1 MSKLEIILSI
11 SLFASVLLNIGV
23 FAYARNVV
31 VKLLSVS
38 EELGDLKVMIDTFYN
53 HLVSIYQMEMFYG
66 DETLEHLMGHTR
78 SLHEVLEEFE
88 DIYEIAVPPEEPEES
103 EENKEENIEDATKKI
118 DQENVFYGG
127 TRTSNN

>member
-66 DETLEHLMGHTR
+66 DETLEFLVEHTR
-78 SLHEVLEEFE
+78 SLAEQMDTFEYIYSLTESDTVEE
-88 DIYEIAVPPEEPEES
+88 I
-103 EENKEENIEDATKKI
+103 KEENNDAEQQT
-118 DQENVFYGG
+118 E
-127 TRTSNN
+127 T

>member
-66 DETLEHLMGHTR
+66 DETLEFLVEHSR
-78 SLHEVLEEFE
+78 SLAEQMDTFEYIYSLTEADTVEET
-88 DIYEIAVPPEEPEES
+88 
-103 EENKEENIEDATKKI
+103 KEENNDAEQQT
-118 DQENVFYGG
+118 E
-127 TRTSNN
+127 T

>member
-1 MSKLEIILSI
+1 M
-11 SLFASVLLNIGV
+11 NIGV

-66 DETLEHLMGHTR
+66 DETLEFLVEHTR
-78 SLHEVLEEFE
+78 SLAEQMDTFEYIYSLTESDTVEE
-88 DIYEIAVPPEEPEES
+88 I
-103 EENKEENIEDATKKI
+103 KEENNDAEQQT
-118 DQENVFYGG
+118 E
-127 TRTSNN
+127 T

>member
-23 FAYARNVV
+23 FAYARSVV

-66 DETLEHLMGHTR
+66 DETLEFLVEHSR
-78 SLHEVLEEFE
+78 SLAEQMDTFEYIYSLTEADAVEET
-88 DIYEIAVPPEEPEES
+88 
-103 EENKEENIEDATKKI
+103 KEENNDAEQQT
-118 DQENVFYGG
+118 E
-127 TRTSNN
+127 T